1 MPSSRDLQLI
11 LAAGALIALAA
22 FFVSAN
28 EAAGLRRELTMER
41 NAAQQAFLKY
51 SDAKAQM
58 DGTMVMAQ
66 QEARALRRSLDDM
79 GVRLARTQRKVKTV
93 PPLPD
98 TTAQRIVTH
107 LTMELDSIST
117 AYVAVVAEL
126 DTLNQA
132 LMAERRAT
140 RVLAQQ
146 ADAVVAAQNTLIT
159 ALEAPQKPCRVLGVP
174 CPTPTQAALAGL
186 ILGLLAGVVR

>member
-1 MPSSRDLQLI
+1 MPSLRDLRLI
-11 LAAGALIALAA
+11 LAAGATIALAA
-22 FFVSAN
+22 FFVSAH

-66 QEARALRRSLDDM
+66 QEARALKRSLDDM

-98 TTAQRIVTH
+98 TTAQRIITH
-107 LTMELDSIST
+107 LAAELDT
-117 AYVAVVAEL
+117 MQAAYVAVVAEL

-132 LMAERRAT
+132 LTAERKAT
-140 RVLAQQ
+140 RTLAQQ

-159 ALEAPQKPCRVLGVP
+159 ALEAPQKPCKVLGVP

>member
-1 MPSSRDLQLI
+1 MPSLRDLRLI
-11 LAAGALIALAA
+11 LAAGATIALAA

-66 QEARALRRSLDDM
+66 QEARALKRSLDDM

-98 TTAQRIVTH
+98 TTAQRIITH
-107 LTMELDSIST
+107 LAAELDTMQT

-132 LMAERRAT
+132 LTAERKAT

>member
-66 QEARALRRSLDDM
+66 QEARALKRSLDEM
-79 GVRLARTQRKVKTV
+79 GVRLTRTQRKVKTV

-107 LTMELDSIST
+107 LTAELDTMQT
-117 AYVAVVAEL
+117 AYGTVLAEL
-126 DTLNQA
+126 DTLNKA
-132 LMAERRAT
+132 LIAERRAT
-140 RVLAQQ
+140 RTLAQQ

>member
-1 MPSSRDLQLI
+1 MPSSRDLRFL
-11 LAAGALIALAA
+11 LAAGALLALAA
-22 FFVSAN
+22 FFVSAH
-28 EAAGLRRELTMER
+28 EAHGLRRELTMER
-41 NAAQQAFLKY
+41 QQATAEFLKY
-51 SDAKAQM
+51 SDAKAQV
-58 DGTMVMAQ
+58 DGTLVMAQ
-66 QEARALRRSLDDM
+66 QEARALKRSLDEM

-107 LTMELDSIST
+107 LTTELDSIQT

-132 LMAERRAT
+132 LIAERRAT
-140 RVLAQQ
+140 RALAQQ
-146 ADAVVAAQNTLIT
+146 ADAVIAAQQALIT
-159 ALEAPQKPCRVLGVP
+159 ALDAPEKPCRVLGIP
-174 CPTPTQAALAGL
+174 CPTPTQAALGGL

>member
-22 FFVSAN
+22 FFVSAH

-66 QEARALRRSLDDM
+66 QEARALPSRPSPTR
-79 GVRLARTQRKVKTV
+79 
-93 PPLPD
+93 PP
-98 TTAQRIVTH
+98 
-107 LTMELDSIST
+107 S
-117 AYVAVVAEL
+117 
-126 DTLNQA
+126 
-132 LMAERRAT
+132 
-140 RVLAQQ
+140 
-146 ADAVVAAQNTLIT
+146 
-159 ALEAPQKPCRVLGVP
+159 
-174 CPTPTQAALAGL
+174 GL
-186 ILGLLAGVVR
+186 

>member
-1 MPSSRDLQLI
+1 MPSSRDLPFI

-22 FFVSAN
+22 FFVSAR
-28 EAAGLRRELTMER
+28 EAHGLRRELTMER
-41 NAAQQAFLKY
+41 AKATAEFLKY

-66 QEARALRRSLDDM
+66 QEARALKRSLDEM

-107 LTMELDSIST
+107 LTMELDSLST

-126 DTLNQA
+126 DTLNRA
-132 LMAERRAT
+132 LVAERRAT
-140 RVLAQQ
+140 RALALA
-146 ADAVVAAQNTLIT
+146 ADSTIAAQKALIT
-159 ALEAPQKPCRVLGVP
+159 ALEAPQKPCTVLGIP
-174 CPTPTQAALAGL
+174 CPTPTQAALGGL
-186 ILGLLAGVVR
+186 ILGLLVGVVR

>member
-1 MPSSRDLQLI
+1 
-11 LAAGALIALAA
+11 
-22 FFVSAN
+22 
-28 EAAGLRRELTMER
+28 MER
-41 NAAQQAFLKY
+41 QKAQTEFLKY
-51 SDAKAQM
+51 TNAKSQM
-58 DGTMVMAQ
+58 DGTMVVAQ
-66 QEARALRRSLDDM
+66 QEARALKRSLDEM

-107 LTMELDSIST
+107 LTIELDTIQT

-132 LMAERRAT
+132 LLAERRAT

-146 ADAVVAAQNTLIT
+146 ADAVIAAQQALIT
-159 ALEAPQKPCRVLGVP
+159 ALEAPQKPCTVLGIP
-174 CPTPTQAALAGL
+174 CPTPTQAALGGL
-186 ILGLLAGVVR
+186 ILGLFVGVVR

>member
-22 FFVSAN
+22 FFVSAH

-98 TTAQRIVTH
+98 TTAQRIITH
-107 LTMELDSIST
+107 LAAELDTMQT

-132 LMAERRAT
+132 LLAERKAT

-146 ADAVVAAQNTLIT
+146 ADAVIAAQNTLIT
-159 ALEAPQKPCRVLGVP
+159 ALEQPQKPCRVLGIP
-174 CPTPTQAALAGL
+174 CPTPAQAALTGV

>member
-1 MPSSRDLQLI
+1 
-11 LAAGALIALAA
+11 
-22 FFVSAN
+22 
-28 EAAGLRRELTMER
+28 MER
-41 NAAQQAFLKY
+41 QKAQTEFLKY
-51 SDAKAQM
+51 TNAKSQM
-58 DGTMVMAQ
+58 DGTMVVAQ
-66 QEARALRRSLDDM
+66 QEARALKRSLDEM

-107 LTMELDSIST
+107 LTMELDTIQT

-132 LMAERRAT
+132 LVAERKAT
-140 RVLAQQ
+140 RAIAQE
-146 ADAVVAAQNTLIT
+146 ADAVIAAQNALIL
-159 ALEAPQKPCRVLGVP
+159 ALEQPEKPCRVLGVP

-186 ILGLLAGVVR
+186 ILGLFVGVVR

>member
-1 MPSSRDLQLI
+1 
-11 LAAGALIALAA
+11 
-22 FFVSAN
+22 
-28 EAAGLRRELTMER
+28 MER
-41 NAAQQAFLKY
+41 QQATAEFLKY
-51 SDAKAQM
+51 SDAKAQV
-58 DGTMVMAQ
+58 DGTLVMAQ
-66 QEARALRRSLDDM
+66 QEARALKRSLDEM

-107 LTMELDSIST
+107 LTTELDSIQT

-132 LMAERRAT
+132 LIAERRAT
-140 RVLAQQ
+140 RALAQQ
-146 ADAVVAAQNTLIT
+146 ADAVIAAQQALIT
-159 ALEAPQKPCRVLGVP
+159 ALDAPEKPCRVLGIP
-174 CPTPTQAALAGL
+174 CPTPTQAALGGL